1 MGDMHEVNTV
11 VEDIVAEDAQVIY
24 GAVID
29 ENLNEDEL
37 TVTVVATGVNQKAPR
52 LAVDNSPATVKLS
65 PVGLDKIIQRI
76 QSVLAHRLQ
85 RILISSMCQLS

>member
-1 MGDMHEVNTV
+1 MKLTQM

-37 TVTVVATGVNQKAPR
+37 TVTVVATGLIKKHQ
-52 LAVDNSPATVKLS
+52 
-65 PVGLDKIIQRI
+65 GLQLII
-76 QSVLAHRLQ
+76 LLQ
-85 RILISSMCQLS
+85 R